1 MDIILVQHLLVEH
14 PFAPGFGETCKA
26 WRVLTAF
33 LSNYKDPDGKPV
45 YGVEGIGK
53 KAAKMQFD
61 ELMVFTKGLI
71 GHILFESGT
80 DDAEGGT
87 ELVAGLEDLFEIIS
101 GLENEMSVSS
111 SHTAARKSEDRA
123 KAEALK
129 NASLGKLTIADKE
142 MIKSYKVVEI
152 ESSSANKRPANNSPA
167 EMYRILGFSAERIKQ

>member
-1 MDIILVQHLLVEH
+1 MDIILVQHLLVEC

-26 WRVLTAF
+26 WRVLTVF

-45 YGVEGIGK
+45 YGVEGIGE

-61 ELMVFTKGLI
+61 ELMVFTKGFI
-71 GHILFESGT
+71 GHILFETGT

-87 ELVAGLEDLFEIIS
+87 ELVAGLKDLFEIIS

-123 KAEALK
+123 KAEALR
-129 NASLGKLTIADKE
+129 NASLGNLTP
-142 MIKSYKVVEI
+142 
-152 ESSSANKRPANNSPA
+152 ANKELSK
-167 EMYRILGFSAERIKQ
+167 S